1 MADLE
6 FQDLGRGPGVEES
19 LGSGECSDA
28 PSRTRYVYFSEKYC
42 NIAY

>member
-6 FQDLGRGPGVEES
+6 FQDLVRGHGVEES

-28 PSRTRYVYFSEKYC
+28 PSRTRYMFGFESNE
-42 NIAY
+42 